1 MWRRAVALHFFTF
14 HSSLFTCPSR
24 ECSAGLAVLRFP
36 RRKPAPPPGTLRWA
50 RFLPDE
56 KSGKES
62 PKAGPSPALWN
73 PPRGT
78 GCPCVLL
85 FAALGLVGSHRRRG
99 DSTESI
105 CFSVWL
111 SFYRQ
116 GLTLVC
122 RCFQLSKARLPA
134 AGTPH
139 TGVRPWKQGHRLTE
153 KEMRSIDLPGHLC
166 DPTRA
171 RAGHRIDAVPASYP
185 REVLRGERPKWLFV
199 HFGQSK
205 WTPSGKRPHQAGK
218 PELV

>member
-1 MWRRAVALHFFTF
+1 MSEYVSPLPLGEVQSVRAWGEGL
-14 HSSLFTCPSR
+14 LFSDFSGKDQRPSR
-24 ECSAGLAVLRFP
+24 GRSAY
-36 RRKPAPPPGTLRWA
+36 A

-122 RCFQLSKARLPA
+122 RCFQLTEAWLPA
-134 AGTPH
+134 AGTPL
-139 TGVRPWKQGHRLTE
+139 GQGR
-153 KEMRSIDLPGHLC
+153 PGHGN
-166 DPTRA
+166 R
-171 RAGHRIDAVPASYP
+171 PAIGP
-185 REVLRGERPKWLFV
+185 AAQG
-199 HFGQSK
+199 G
-205 WTPSGKRPHQAGK
+205 
-218 PELV
+218 LVWWQN